1 MKSEIYFSL
10 KTPLNIEESKVDKD
24 VFLYYKQ
31 FDKLHYIVVKHTGTE
46 GFLITAYPTEKVK
59 ATTNCMFATAKAEKE
74 LFLLIWARE
83 NYRLLMCFAYFGN
96 LVLQMRK

>member
-1 MKSEIYFSL
+1 MPKNIPSL
-10 KTPLNIEESKVDKD
+10 KPKELIRLLRRGGCN
-24 VFLYYKQ
+24 FYR
-31 FDKLHYIVVKHTGTE
+31 E
-46 GFLITAYPTEKVK
+46 GK